1 VTGSTNTSVS
11 ANISSLS
18 PGTIYHFR
26 VKTVNVLGTTNG
38 SDLTFTTTGQ
48 APGATTLA
56 ASNLLTTGATV
67 NGTVNANLLSTTVTF
82 EYGLTTGYGSSAA
95 ATPGTV
101 TGSTATSVS
110 ADLSALAPG
119 TLYHF
124 RVKAVN
130 ILGTSYG
137 ADMTFTTGGGAPSAT
152 TVAATNVQALTATL
166 NGTVNAND
174 VSTTVTFEYGLTTS
188 YGSTATAIESPVTG
202 TSATSVSAN
211 LSGLTPGAIT
221 YHFRVKAVNALGTV
235 YGDDFSFTTLGQVP
249 YARIKA
255 ATNVLSASATLN
267 GTVNAYDL
275 STTVVFEYGLTTSYG
290 STATAAQSPVSGNT
304 NLSVSSDIS
313 GLSPAT
319 TYYYRIKADNALG
332 TTYSNGASLTT
343 GAK

>member
-1 VTGSTNTSVS
+1 
-11 ANISSLS
+11 
-18 PGTIYHFR
+18 
-26 VKTVNVLGTTNG
+26 
-38 SDLTFTTTGQ
+38 
-48 APGATTLA
+48 
-56 ASNLLTTGATV
+56 
-67 NGTVNANLLSTTVTF
+67 
-82 EYGLTTGYGSSAA
+82 
-95 ATPGTV
+95 
-101 TGSTATSVS
+101 
-110 ADLSALAPG
+110 
-119 TLYHF
+119 
-124 RVKAVN
+124 
-130 ILGTSYG
+130 
-137 ADMTFTTGGGAPSAT
+137 MTFTTGGGAPSAT